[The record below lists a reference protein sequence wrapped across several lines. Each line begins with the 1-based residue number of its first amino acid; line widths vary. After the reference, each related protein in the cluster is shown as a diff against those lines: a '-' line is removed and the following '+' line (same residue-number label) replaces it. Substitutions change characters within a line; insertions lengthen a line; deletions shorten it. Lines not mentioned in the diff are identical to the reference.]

1 VNGLPVRFALAPVLL
16 AAPIAAVAALVD
28 AGIGPT

>member
-1 VNGLPVRFALAPVLL
+1 VRFALAPVLL
-16 AAPIAAVAALVD
+16 AASIAAVVALLD